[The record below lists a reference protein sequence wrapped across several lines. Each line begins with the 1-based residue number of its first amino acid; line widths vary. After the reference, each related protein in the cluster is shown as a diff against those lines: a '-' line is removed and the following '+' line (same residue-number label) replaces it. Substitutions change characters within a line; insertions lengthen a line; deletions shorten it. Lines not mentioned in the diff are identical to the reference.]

1 MLDTR
6 ELYAP
11 YGGRNRLLE
20 MPLRICQLTLEFDS
34 WVRSGWEQ
42 VWLSTQWPC
51 CLNRPGFGGG
61 IDPTEGWSHVSTEE
75 VSA

>member
-34 WVRSGWEQ
+34 WVRSGWEY

-51 CLNRPGFGGG
+51 CLSVETMPG
-61 IDPTEGWSHVSTEE
+61 
-75 VSA
+75 